1 MFSQRQLNIK
11 SICMLGKLLFI
22 KDSVNASHTRIAY
35 THQNRI
41 MAQLWMSV
49 TYTLDQFIF
58 CVYFFEDECGFELTG
73 VFDVDDVVPL
83 FSLRDS
89 ICLTCLEL

>member
-1 MFSQRQLNIK
+1 MLSQRQLNIE

-22 KDSVNASHTRIAY
+22 KDSVNASHTGIAY

-41 MAQLWMSV
+41 MAELWMSV
-49 TYTLDQFIF
+49 TNTLDEFF
-58 CVYFFEDECGFELTG
+58 FRFYFFDDECGFEFTG